1 MELNGIHHITAI
13 TADAQ
18 QNVDFYAGLLGLRL
32 VKKTVNFDAPDIY
45 HLYYGDE
52 VGNPGSILTFFEFP
66 GVPRGRAG
74 AGMVYR
80 LVWRVTAE
88 ALDFW
93 AERLSAAGI
102 PVERT
107 PTSLRFDDPEG
118 LALELAIDDGADEP
132 LVAEYPDVA
141 FEHALRGF
149 AGVRVHAELARI
161 DARFLSSL
169 GFARSEENIY
179 ELAGASRHAFYAY
192 DACPPEQPPERPL
205 QGAGTVHHI
214 AWATPPEEHAA
225 WRERVLEAGGI
236 PTPIIDRQY
245 FYSIY
250 FREPSGVLFELATI
264 GPGFTVDESPETLG
278 DALKLSPE
286 YEYLRE
292 ELERRLRP
300 LRNPRTALGVS

>member
-1 MELNGIHHITAI
+1 MALNGIHHITAI

-32 VKKTVNFDAPDIY
+32 VKKTVNFDAPDVY

-66 GVPRGRAG
+66 GVPPGRAG
-74 AGMVYR
+74 AGVVYR
-80 LVWRVTAE
+80 IVWRVTAE

-93 AERLSAAGI
+93 AERLSGAGVA
-102 PVERT
+102 VERT
-107 PTSLRFDDPEG
+107 ATSLRFDDPEG
-118 LALELAIDDGADEP
+118 LALELAVDDGDKP

-149 AGVRVHAELARI
+149 AGVRVHADVALI
-161 DARFLSSL
+161 DPRFLSSL
-169 GFARSEENIY
+169 GFTPTEENAY
-179 ELAGASRHAFYAY
+179 SLAGASRHAFYAY

-214 AWATPPEEHAA
+214 AWATPPDEHAA
-225 WRERVLEAGGI
+225 WRERVLDAGGI

-278 DALKLSPE
+278 EALKLPPQ
-286 YEYLRE
+286 YEYLRD
-292 ELERRLRP
+292 ELERHLKP
-300 LRNPRTALGVS
+300 LRNPRTALRVS